1 MDERV
6 MDLSAPD
13 PQPDP
18 RPTVTVTRR
27 ALALASLALT
37 VIAAS
42 VGGVASW
49 AADGAF
55 SDVPPTHVFYEEIN
69 WAANHGVVTGYG
81 DGTFKPGIAVS
92 RGAAAAYL
100 SRYNETF
107 RLEKTSFDPGSNQAW
122 IGIASCDPGERAL
135 AGGGAISMGSI
146 SITDSNPLPEGD
158 AWRVRWESD
167 NDAIVDPSGIEVLA
181 LCAPAPPSV
190 G

>member
-6 MDLSAPD
+6 MELPD
-13 PQPDP
+13 PEPQPDP
-18 RPTVTVTRR
+18 RPTVTVSRR
-27 ALALASLALT
+27 GLVGAALALT

-69 WAANHGVVTGYG
+69 WAANHGIVAGYG
-81 DGTFKPGIAVS
+81 DGTFKPGVAVS

-107 RLEKTSFDPGSNQAW
+107 RLEKVSLDPVSGEAW
-122 IGIASCDPGERAL
+122 IGVATCDPGERAL
-135 AGGGAISMGSI
+135 AGGGAISSPDI
-146 SITDSNPLPEGD
+146 SITDSNPLPAGD

-167 NDAIVDPSGIEVLA
+167 NDAVVDPSGIEVWA
-181 LCAPAPPSV
+181 LCAPATPSV